1 MKYLQLL
8 ACRHNSRSSLAR
20 GTWIEIAMGYDA
32 LTYCGR
38 PSQEGRGLKSR
49 VVFAHAPDHARRPSQ
64 EGRGLK
70 LSPLASAASTSRRPS
85 QEGRGLKCISS
96 APLCPP
102 SWSSLARGTWIEIF
116 SAATRVTVAA
126 GSSLAR
132 GTWIEIFCK
141 KIGRGVYP
149 RRPSQEGRG
158 LKCSCSP
165 LLMLYICVVPRK
177 RDVD

>member
-116 SAATRVTVAA
+116 
-126 GSSLAR
+126 
-132 GTWIEIFCK
+132 CK